1 MIIIERTITIKN
13 DQATLDS
20 PIYLYR
26 GDGDIVC
33 LFTIKEMKK
42 AATFGKIEANNPVSQ
57 ASYGNVRI
65 YKPDGSK
72 CVFTEKSP
80 IVDDKLQ
87 VTFSYENINDF
98 TEVGIH
104 KLQIHLYDDNDAHNE
119 SNDKNRFTLPPVDI
133 NVLLPVGD
141 DNNQIDEAVV
151 GYSLLNAVDEDVP
164 TFDEEGNYNKTIW
177 ETGDIITQGKLN
189 KIEDALYEISTADDN
204 YVTNEVLAVEI
215 DNIETAL
222 EDKANSVHNHTT
234 ANITGLSRVATT
246 GNYNDLSNK
255 PAIPN
260 MNNYATRAEL
270 AGKAPNNH
278 NHDSSYA
285 RVGHTHD
292 YAPNTHT
299 HSNYVTEE
307 YVNKKFLT
315 TVPSEYVS
323 EGELDN
329 ILAAKT
335 YATTEFVRAEI
346 RNAGGFNSGGT
357 DGGGLDLS
365 NYATIQQLNGKS
377 DKGHNHNDL
386 YYTKAQIDN
395 NYPTA
400 TDVNGIIDARLGD
413 FVPPN
418 MEDYAKIE
426 YVNQEINKIELLP
439 GPQGEPGLQGPQGE
453 QGLQGPKGDEG
464 PMGPKGEKGEQG
476 QAFTYDMFTS
486 EQLEALK
493 GPKGDKGEQGPQ
505 GEQGIQGKDFT
516 YDMFTEE
523 QLKALIGPQGPQG
536 IQGEQGIQGIQG
548 EVGPQGPKGDKGDQG
563 PAGADGT
570 VSFDELTDAQ
580 RESLRGEQ
588 GPQGNRGSKGDRGE
602 RGIQGPVGPQGP
614 QGEQGEPFTYKD
626 LTEEQKADLQQGFIT
641 CSYNIKRIELVT
653 SYPIDEEAG
662 VLYIRIMED

>member
-87 VTFSYENINDF
+87 VTFSYENIDQF

-119 SNDKNRFTLPPVDI
+119 GNDKNRFTLPPIDI

-141 DNNQIDEAVV
+141 DNNQIDEAIV
-151 GYSLLNAVDEDVP
+151 GYSLLNAVDEEVP

-204 YVTNEVLAVEI
+204 YVTNEVLEVEI

-260 MNNYATRAEL
+260 MNNYATKAEL
-270 AGKAPNNH
+270 VGKAPNNH
-278 NHDSSYA
+278 NHDDDYA
-285 RVGHTHD
+285 AKAHTHD
-292 YAPNTHT
+292 YAPKTHT
-299 HSNYVTEE
+299 HSDYVTEE

-346 RNAGGFNSGGT
+346 RNAGGFSGGT

-365 NYATIQQLNGKS
+365 IYATTQQLNGKS

-418 MEDYAKIE
+418 MDDYAKIE

-476 QAFTYDMFTS
+476 AAFTYDMFTE

-505 GEQGIQGKDFT
+505 GEQGTAFT
-516 YDMFTEE
+516 YDMFTPE
-523 QLKALIGPQGPQG
+523 QLAALIGPIGPQGEVGPEGPQGPQGEIGPQGPQG
-536 IQGEQGIQGIQG
+536 IQG
-548 EVGPQGPKGDKGDQG
+548 PKGV
-563 PAGADGT
+563 DGT
-570 VSFDELTDAQ
+570 VSFDELTDVQ
-580 RESLRGEQ
+580 KEMIRGEQ
-588 GPQGNRGSKGDRGE
+588 G
-602 RGIQGPVGPQGP
+602 IQGPKGDKGDK
-614 QGEQGEPFTYKD
+614 GDPFTYEDMTLENKANLTKD
-626 LTEEQKADLQQGFIT
+626 FIT
-641 CSYNIKRIELVT
+641 SNIIT
-653 SYPIDEEAG
+653 SIQIVDVLPDEEDPT
-662 VLYIRIMED
+662 VLYIVRE